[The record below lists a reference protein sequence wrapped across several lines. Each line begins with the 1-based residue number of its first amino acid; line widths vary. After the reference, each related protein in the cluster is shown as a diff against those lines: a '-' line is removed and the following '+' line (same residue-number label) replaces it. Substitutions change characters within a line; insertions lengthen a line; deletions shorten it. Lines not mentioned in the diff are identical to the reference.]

1 MKLRVKFRAE
11 DLHRTLGIFER
22 ICCFDEVFLMALTST
37 EQLFIERPLYRR
49 FLHNDHLPY
58 FQ

>member
-1 MKLRVKFRAE
+1 MPKDPHALIVGVFKW
-11 DLHRTLGIFER
+11 

-49 FLHNDHLPY
+49 FLHNDHSLY

>member
-1 MKLRVKFRAE
+1 MSSTALIAA
-11 DLHRTLGIFER
+11 LSER
-22 ICCFDEVFLMALTST
+22 FCRFDEVFLMALTSA
-37 EQLFIERPLYRR
+37 EQLFIEKPLYRR